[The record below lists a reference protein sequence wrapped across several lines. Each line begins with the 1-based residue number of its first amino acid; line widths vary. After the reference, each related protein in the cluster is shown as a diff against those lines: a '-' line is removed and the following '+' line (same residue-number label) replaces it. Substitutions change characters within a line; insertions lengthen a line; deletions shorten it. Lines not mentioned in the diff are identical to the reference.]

1 MNKKEAADFLG
12 ISTRLV
18 SRYVSQGRLK
28 CTYVRGRTG
37 REATYEQSDLE
48 RLKTELEEPVHRA
61 EVTTLE
67 QSNGISVPAV
77 REHVITALASLI
89 QKQIELPK
97 GRRPEMPLENKP
109 LLTFKEA
116 QIYTGLSEGILN
128 DAVEAGKLRA
138 EKIGYARRVKRSALD
153 AYIEQNF

>member
-48 RLKTELEEPVHRA
+48 RLKNELEEPVHRA
-61 EVTTLE
+61 EMTSLE
-67 QSNGISVPAV
+67 PSNGTSIPAV

-97 GRRPEMPLENKP
+97 GRPEMPLENKP

-116 QIYTGLSEGILN
+116 QIYTGLSEEILN
-128 DAVEAGKLRA
+128 DAVEAGKLKA
-138 EKIGYARRVKRSALD
+138 EKVGYARRVKRSAID